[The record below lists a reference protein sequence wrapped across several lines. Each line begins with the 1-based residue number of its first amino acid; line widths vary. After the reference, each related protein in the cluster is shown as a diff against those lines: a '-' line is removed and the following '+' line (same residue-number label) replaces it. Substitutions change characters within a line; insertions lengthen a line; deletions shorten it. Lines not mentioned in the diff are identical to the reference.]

1 MPSETL
7 AAIAVLGCLVA
18 VLCLLK
24 AKNQEL
30 RRELEEKG
38 E

>member
-7 AAIAVLGCLVA
+7 AAIAVLGCLVS

-24 AKNQEL
+24 QKNNEL
-30 RRELEEKG
+30 RRELENEGK
-38 E
+38 